1 MPQTDPA
8 EPSVSVASVPSA
20 APADAGLTERDRA
33 ILDFEAEWSRHAGAK
48 EEAIRAELGLTPA
61 RYYQLLGR
69 LLDSAAAIVYDPML
83 VKRLRRIRD
92 AREQARLTRS
102 SAAR

>member
-1 MPQTDPA
+1 MGADTDP
-8 EPSVSVASVPSA
+8 
-20 APADAGLTERDRA
+20 DAGDLSERDRA
-33 ILDFEAEWSRHAGAK
+33 ILDFEAAWSRHAGAK

-69 LLDSAAAIVYDPML
+69 LLDSAEAVVYDPML

-92 AREQARLTRS
+92 AREHARLAR
-102 SAAR
+102 AAAGR